1 MELQLSKPEFLTLK
15 SPDGNTG
22 IKIDI
27 FEARR
32 MLETAEKK
40 PTEKD
45 RVTEVLSYLA
55 EKLSLNKD
63 DLAENMAYEF
73 QDAINR
79 CVIASLE
86 SRKKRLAQIV
96 SSPGSTKE
104 SPTTTEAGQ

>member
-22 IKIDI
+22 AKIDI

-32 MLETAEKK
+32 MLETAEKE

-45 RVTEVLSYLA
+45 RVNKVLDYLA
-55 EKLSLNKD
+55 NKLTLDKN

-79 CVIASLE
+79 CVISSLE
-86 SRKKRLAQIV
+86 TRKKN
-96 SSPGSTKE
+96 
-104 SPTTTEAGQ
+104 